1 MHINLN
7 ELELIS
13 NKSIIEQKQAA
24 ITNMVNRFHQLA
36 ATLTQEL
43 QKQNLWSENLF
54 GGRHAK
60 VTKGE
65 NFHGFPFVVLDTP
78 QLGGG
83 EIKVALR
90 TLFWWGHHFSC
101 QFIII
106 KENVSI
112 DNNYLHKLI
121 EFNTQIY
128 TGEDLWEQNLLS
140 SFFKPIKG
148 SASAKNF
155 LKLGMIIPLSDFEKL
170 EEKAVAFY
178 SCCLKMY
185 QAK

>member
-1 MHINLN
+1 M
-7 ELELIS
+7 
-13 NKSIIEQKQAA
+13 A
-24 ITNMVNRFHQLA
+24 ITSLVHRFNQLDA
-36 ATLTQEL
+36 ALRVEL
-43 QKQNLWSENLF
+43 HKENLWSETLF
-54 GGRHAK
+54 GCRHAK

-78 QLGGG
+78 HLGGG

-101 QFIII
+101 QFIAI
-106 KENVSI
+106 KENISI
-112 DNNYLHKLI
+112 DNNYFHKLTALT
-121 EFNTQIY
+121 TQIY

-140 SFFKPIKG
+140 PFFKPVEANK
-148 SASAKNF
+148 SAQNF

-178 SCCLKMY
+178 SCCLGMY
-185 QAK
+185 QAKW